1 MAGMKDILMATLAAG
16 FENPERDLG
25 LSPQSE
31 YVRSGL
37 GAMQDQGIQPQ
48 MGGGLE
54 AMPLIMQLIDALAA
68 SKPHDP
74 PQPKQPQPQQPAGPM
89 SPADELQ
96 MLNSPGA
103 ASMNSPDNMMLLQA
117 LLGQ

>member
-1 MAGMKDILMATLAAG
+1 MAGFQDVLMATLASA
-16 FENPERDLG
+16 FQSPERDLG

-37 GAMQDQGIQPQ
+37 GAMQQLGEQPQ

-54 AMPLIMQLIDALAA
+54 AMPLIMQLVDALAR

-74 PQPKQPQPQQPAGPM
+74 PQPKQPQQQQPM
-89 SPADELQ
+89 SPAQEMQ
-96 MLNSPGA
+96 MLNTPSA
-103 ASMNSPDNMMLLQA
+103 ASANSPENMALLQA
-117 LLGQ
+117 LLGG